1 MNYVKTFLKRG
12 LLGILLGVFINQ
24 FVYLIMAM
32 QGNIV
37 QVESS
42 MIILEFIISS
52 LTGLYCAGISVIFDV
67 EEWSLLRQTITHS
80 IAMLPYFPI
89 AIYAG
94 WMPIS
99 LAGRVFFVLNYILVY
114 VIIWF
119 SFKKYWE
126 KKSREIN
133 EELRKRHA

>member
-24 FVYLIMAM
+24 VVYLIMAM

-42 MIILEFIISS
+42 MIISEFIISS

-94 WMPIS
+94 WMPMS
-99 LAGRVFFVLNYILVY
+99 LVGRMFFVLNYILVY